1 MSYTNEFYSGF
12 SFQLTA
18 RRRTDELSYLIP
30 FLRKDGE
37 VYSPVKDFS
46 TSAAELKLRYAPNE
60 KFFQTQW
67 NRFPVSLD
75 APVFTLS
82 HTIAGKGVLGSDYT
96 YNHTEAGIQ
105 KRFWFSAFGYT
116 DIILKAGKVWIKFP
130 FRCSLCRMRTF
141 PTPFSRNP
149 IR

>member
-18 RRRTDELSYLIP
+18 RRRTDESSYLIP

-82 HTIAGKGVLGSDYT
+82 HTIAGKGVLEVIT
-96 YNHTEAGIQ
+96 PIIIP
-105 KRFWFSAFGYT
+105 KRVYRNVSGFPLSA
-116 DIILKAGKVWIKFP
+116 IRILF
-130 FRCSLCRMRTF
+130 
-141 PTPFSRNP
+141 
-149 IR
+149 